1 MKKIMIALAGMLLM
15 FTYGCGTDEQ
25 QETTENETVIQ
36 SQERAAEMR
45 GEETTAP
52 DETAIETEEKTEE
65 SGDTVKE
72 TKKRPVIEGC

>member
-1 MKKIMIALAGMLLM
+1 MKKFMVALAMLLLM
-15 FTYGCGTDEQ
+15 FTYGCGSDE

-52 DETAIETEEKTEE
+52 DENVIETEEEMDAPD
-65 SGDTVKE
+65 DTVKE

>member
-1 MKKIMIALAGMLLM
+1 MKEILIAFAGLLLM

-25 QETTENETVIQ
+25 QETTENKTVIN

-52 DETAIETEEKTEE
+52 EENTAETKEQTEVPN
-65 SGDTVKE
+65 DTVKE

>member
-1 MKKIMIALAGMLLM
+1 MNKFMIALAGLLLM

-45 GEETTAP
+45 GEETTVPEEQTEAP
-52 DETAIETEEKTEE
+52 D
-65 SGDTVKE
+65 DTVKE

>member
-1 MKKIMIALAGMLLM
+1 MKKFMITLAGLLLM
-15 FTYGCGTDEQ
+15 FTYGCGNDEE

-45 GEETTAP
+45 GEETTDP
-52 DETAIETEEKTEE
+52 DENAIETEEETEA
-65 SGDTVKE
+65 SDDTVKE

>member
-1 MKKIMIALAGMLLM
+1 MKKIMIALAGLLLM
-15 FTYGCGTDEQ
+15 FTYGCGSDEE

-36 SQERAAEMR
+36 SQEKAAEMR

-52 DETAIETEEKTEE
+52 DENAIETEEQTEE